1 MRWTARKH
9 TFNFPRKTLIM
20 GIVNVT
26 PDSFSDGGLFFNT
39 NRAIDHALKL
49 VDEGADILDIGGES
63 TRPGAASVSVKEE
76 LNRVIPVIDKLS
88 KQSETIISIDTHKP
102 IVAEEAINAGASIVN
117 DIGANNNNS
126 KMWNVISQTKA
137 GYICMHMKGTPKT
150 MQKSPFYESV
160 ISDVCNFFQERL
172 NSFEEHGIS
181 AEQIAFDPGIGFGK
195 SLNHNIELMRQL
207 NKFKVFQRPVLIGAS
222 RKSFIEKLLGT
233 PVEARLPASLTCA
246 AWAITQGSQIIRA
259 HEVAETTQAARMA
272 EALIENNNGTIT

>member
-88 KQSETIISIDTHKP
+88 KQSETIISVDTHKP

-150 MQKSPFYESV
+150 MQKSPFYENV

-172 NSFEEHGIS
+172 NNFEEHGIS

-195 SLNHNIELMRQL
+195 SLNHNIELMSQL
-207 NKFKVFQRPVLIGAS
+207 NKFNVFQRPVLIGAS

-246 AWAITQGSQIIRA
+246 AWAIMQGSQIIRA

>member
-1 MRWTARKH
+1 MQWATGNH
-9 TFNFPRKTLIM
+9 TFIFPRKTLIM

-39 NRAIDHALKL
+39 NRAVDHALKL

-63 TRPGAASVSVKEE
+63 TRPGAASISVKEE
-76 LNRVIPVIDKLS
+76 LNRIIPVIDKLS
-88 KQSETIISIDTHKP
+88 KQSEAIISVDTHKP
-102 IVAEEAINAGASIVN
+102 VVAEEAINAGASIIN

-126 KMWNVISQTKA
+126 KMWNVISSTKA
-137 GYICMHMKGTPKT
+137 GYICMHMQGSPES
-150 MQKSPFYESV
+150 MQKNPFYEDV

-195 SLNHNIELMRQL
+195 SLKHNIELMSQL
-207 NKFKVFQRPVLIGAS
+207 NKFNMFQRPVLIGAS

-233 PVEARLPASLTCA
+233 PVEKRLPASLTCA
-246 AWAITQGSQIIRA
+246 TWAIMQGSQIIRA
-259 HEVAETTQAARMA
+259 HEVAETVQAVRMA

>member
-1 MRWTARKH
+1 MQWATGNH
-9 TFNFPRKTLIM
+9 TFIFPRKTLIM

-88 KQSETIISIDTHKP
+88 KQSEAIISVDTHKP
-102 IVAEEAINAGASIVN
+102 VVAEEAINAGASIIN

-126 KMWNVISQTKA
+126 KMWNVISSTKA
-137 GYICMHMKGTPKT
+137 GYICMHMQGSPES
-150 MQKSPFYESV
+150 MQKNPFYEDV

-195 SLNHNIELMRQL
+195 SLKHNIELMSQL
-207 NKFKVFQRPVLIGAS
+207 NKFNMFQRPVLIGAS

-233 PVEARLPASLTCA
+233 PVEKRLPASLTCA
-246 AWAITQGSQIIRA
+246 TWAIMQGSQIIRA
-259 HEVAETTQAARMA
+259 HEVAETVQAVRMA

>member
-39 NRAIDHALKL
+39 NRAVDHALKL

-88 KQSETIISIDTHKP
+88 KQSETIISVDTHKP

-150 MQKSPFYESV
+150 MQKSPFYENV

-172 NSFEEHGIS
+172 NNFEEHGIS

-195 SLNHNIELMRQL
+195 SLNHNIELMSQL
-207 NKFKVFQRPVLIGAS
+207 NKFNVFQRPVLIGAS

-246 AWAITQGSQIIRA
+246 AWAIMQGSQIIRA
-259 HEVAETTQAARMA
+259 HEVVETTQAARMA

>member
-1 MRWTARKH
+1 MQWATGNH
-9 TFNFPRKTLIM
+9 TFIFPRKTLIM

-39 NRAIDHALKL
+39 NRAVDHALKL

-63 TRPGAASVSVKEE
+63 TRPGAASISVKEE

-88 KQSETIISIDTHKP
+88 KQSEAIISVDTRKP
-102 IVAEEAINAGASIVN
+102 VVAEEAFNAGASIIN
-117 DIGANNNNS
+117 DIGANNNNL
-126 KMWNVISQTKA
+126 KMWNVISSTKA
-137 GYICMHMKGTPKT
+137 GYICMHMQGSPES
-150 MQKSPFYESV
+150 MQKNPFYEDV

-195 SLNHNIELMRQL
+195 SLKHNIELMSQL
-207 NKFKVFQRPVLIGAS
+207 NKFNLFQRPVLIGAS

-233 PVEARLPASLTCA
+233 PVEKRLPASLTCA
-246 AWAITQGSQIIRA
+246 TWAIMQGSQIIRA

-272 EALIENNNGTIT
+272 EALIENKNGTIT

>member
-39 NRAIDHALKL
+39 NRAVDHALKL

-63 TRPGAASVSVKEE
+63 TRPGAVSVSVKEE

-88 KQSETIISIDTHKP
+88 KQSETIISVDTHKP
-102 IVAEEAINAGASIVN
+102 VVAEAAINAGASIVN

-137 GYICMHMKGTPKT
+137 G
-150 MQKSPFYESV
+150 
-160 ISDVCNFFQERL
+160 
-172 NSFEEHGIS
+172 
-181 AEQIAFDPGIGFGK
+181 
-195 SLNHNIELMRQL
+195 
-207 NKFKVFQRPVLIGAS
+207 
-222 RKSFIEKLLGT
+222 
-233 PVEARLPASLTCA
+233 
-246 AWAITQGSQIIRA
+246 
-259 HEVAETTQAARMA
+259 
-272 EALIENNNGTIT
+272 

>member
-1 MRWTARKH
+1 
-9 TFNFPRKTLIM
+9 M

-39 NRAIDHALKL
+39 NRAVDHALKL

-63 TRPGAASVSVKEE
+63 TRPGAASISVKEE

-88 KQSETIISIDTHKP
+88 KQSEAIISVDTHKP
-102 IVAEEAINAGASIVN
+102 VVAEEAINAGASIIN

-126 KMWNVISQTKA
+126 KMWNVISSTKA
-137 GYICMHMKGTPKT
+137 GYICMHMQGSPES
-150 MQKSPFYESV
+150 MQKNPFYEDV

-195 SLNHNIELMRQL
+195 SLKHNIELMSQL
-207 NKFKVFQRPVLIGAS
+207 NKFNMFQRPVLIGAS

-233 PVEARLPASLTCA
+233 PVEKRLPASLTCA
-246 AWAITQGSQIIRA
+246 TWAIMQGSQIIRA
-259 HEVAETTQAARMA
+259 HEVAETVQAVRMA

>member
-246 AWAITQGSQIIRA
+246 AWAIMQGSQIIRA

>member
-39 NRAIDHALKL
+39 NRAVDHALKL

-63 TRPGAASVSVKEE
+63 TRPGAASISVKEE

-88 KQSETIISIDTHKP
+88 KQSEAIISVDTHKP
-102 IVAEEAINAGASIVN
+102 VVAEEAINAGASIIN

-126 KMWNVISQTKA
+126 KMWNVISSTKA
-137 GYICMHMKGTPKT
+137 GYICMHMQGSPES
-150 MQKSPFYESV
+150 MQKNPFYEDV

-195 SLNHNIELMRQL
+195 SLKHNIELMSQL
-207 NKFKVFQRPVLIGAS
+207 NKFNMFQRPVLIGAS
-222 RKSFIEKLLGT
+222 RKSFIEKLFGT
-233 PVEARLPASLTCA
+233 PVEKRLPASLTCA
-246 AWAITQGSQIIRA
+246 TWAIMQGSQIIRA
-259 HEVAETTQAARMA
+259 HEVAETVQAVRMA

>member
-1 MRWTARKH
+1 MQWATGNH
-9 TFNFPRKTLIM
+9 TFIFPRKTLIM

-39 NRAIDHALKL
+39 NRAVDHALKL

-63 TRPGAASVSVKEE
+63 TRPGAASISVKEE

-88 KQSETIISIDTHKP
+88 KQSEAIISVDTHKP
-102 IVAEEAINAGASIVN
+102 VVAEEAINAGASIIN

-126 KMWNVISQTKA
+126 KMWNVISSTKA
-137 GYICMHMKGTPKT
+137 GYICMHMQGSPES
-150 MQKSPFYESV
+150 MQKNPFYEDV

-195 SLNHNIELMRQL
+195 SLKHNIELMSQL
-207 NKFKVFQRPVLIGAS
+207 NKFNVFQRPVLIGAS

-233 PVEARLPASLTCA
+233 PVEKRLPASLTCA
-246 AWAITQGSQIIRA
+246 TWAIMQGSQIIRA
-259 HEVAETTQAARMA
+259 HEVAETVQAVRMA

>member
-1 MRWTARKH
+1 MQWATGNH
-9 TFNFPRKTLIM
+9 TFIFPRKTLIM

-39 NRAIDHALKL
+39 NRAVDHALKL

-63 TRPGAASVSVKEE
+63 TRPGAASISVKEE

-88 KQSETIISIDTHKP
+88 KQSEAIISVDTHKP
-102 IVAEEAINAGASIVN
+102 VVAEEAINAGASIIN

-126 KMWNVISQTKA
+126 KMWNVISSTKA
-137 GYICMHMKGTPKT
+137 GYICMHMQGSPES
-150 MQKSPFYESV
+150 MQKNPFYEDV
-160 ISDVCNFFQERL
+160 ISDICNFFQERL

-195 SLNHNIELMRQL
+195 SLKHNIELMSQL
-207 NKFKVFQRPVLIGAS
+207 NKFNMFQRPVLIGAS

-233 PVEARLPASLTCA
+233 PVEKRLPASLTCA
-246 AWAITQGSQIIRA
+246 TWAIMQGSQIIRA
-259 HEVAETTQAARMA
+259 HEVAETVQAVRMA

>member
-195 SLNHNIELMRQL
+195 SLNHNIELMSQL

-246 AWAITQGSQIIRA
+246 AWAIMQGSQIIRA

>member
-1 MRWTARKH
+1 MQWATGNH
-9 TFNFPRKTLIM
+9 TFIFPRKTLIM

-39 NRAIDHALKL
+39 NRAVDHALKL

-63 TRPGAASVSVKEE
+63 TRPGAASISVKEE

-88 KQSETIISIDTHKP
+88 KQSEAIISVDTHKP
-102 IVAEEAINAGASIVN
+102 VVAEEAINAGASIIN

-126 KMWNVISQTKA
+126 KMWNVISSTKA
-137 GYICMHMKGTPKT
+137 GYICMHMQGSPES
-150 MQKSPFYESV
+150 MQKNPFYEDV

-195 SLNHNIELMRQL
+195 SLKHNIELMSQL
-207 NKFKVFQRPVLIGAS
+207 NKFNVFQRPVLIGAS

-233 PVEARLPASLTCA
+233 PVEKRLPASLTCA
-246 AWAITQGSQIIRA
+246 TWAIMQGSQIIRA
-259 HEVAETTQAARMA
+259 HEVAETVQAVRMA
-272 EALIENNNGTIT
+272 EALIENNNGTIA

>member
-1 MRWTARKH
+1 MQWATGNH
-9 TFNFPRKTLIM
+9 TFIFPRKTLIM

-39 NRAIDHALKL
+39 NRAVDHALKL

-63 TRPGAASVSVKEE
+63 TRPGAASISVKEE

-88 KQSETIISIDTHKP
+88 LQSEAIISVDTHKP
-102 IVAEEAINAGASIVN
+102 VVAEEAINAGASIIN

-126 KMWNVISQTKA
+126 KMWNVISSTKA
-137 GYICMHMKGTPKT
+137 GYICMHMQGSPES
-150 MQKSPFYESV
+150 MQKNPFYEDV

-195 SLNHNIELMRQL
+195 SLKHNIELMSQL
-207 NKFKVFQRPVLIGAS
+207 NKFNMFQRPVLIGAS

-233 PVEARLPASLTCA
+233 PVEKRLPASLTCA
-246 AWAITQGSQIIRA
+246 TWAIMQGSQIIRA
-259 HEVAETTQAARMA
+259 HEVAETVQAVRMA

>member
-1 MRWTARKH
+1 MQWATGNH
-9 TFNFPRKTLIM
+9 TFIFTRKTLIM

-39 NRAIDHALKL
+39 NRAVDHALKL

-63 TRPGAASVSVKEE
+63 TRPGAASISVKEE

-88 KQSETIISIDTHKP
+88 KQSEAIISVDTHKP
-102 IVAEEAINAGASIVN
+102 VVAEEAINAGASIIN
-117 DIGANNNNS
+117 DIGAKNNNS
-126 KMWNVISQTKA
+126 KMWNVISSTKA
-137 GYICMHMKGTPKT
+137 GYICMHMQGSPES
-150 MQKSPFYESV
+150 MQKNPFYEDV

-195 SLNHNIELMRQL
+195 SLNHNIELMSQL
-207 NKFKVFQRPVLIGAS
+207 NKFNMFQRPVLIGAS

-246 AWAITQGSQIIRA
+246 AWAIMQGSQIIRA
-259 HEVAETTQAARMA
+259 HEVAETVQAVRMA

>member
-1 MRWTARKH
+1 MQWATGNH
-9 TFNFPRKTLIM
+9 TFIFPRKTLIM

-39 NRAIDHALKL
+39 NRAVDHALKL

-63 TRPGAASVSVKEE
+63 TRPGAASISVKEE

-88 KQSETIISIDTHKP
+88 KQSEAIISVDTHKP
-102 IVAEEAINAGASIVN
+102 VVAEEAINAGASIIN

-126 KMWNVISQTKA
+126 KMWNVISSTKA
-137 GYICMHMKGTPKT
+137 GYICMHMQGSPES
-150 MQKSPFYESV
+150 MQKNPFYEDV
-160 ISDVCNFFQERL
+160 ISDICNFFQERL

-195 SLNHNIELMRQL
+195 SLKHNIELMSQL
-207 NKFKVFQRPVLIGAS
+207 NKFNLFQRPVLIGAS

-233 PVEARLPASLTCA
+233 PVEKRLPASLTCA
-246 AWAITQGSQIIRA
+246 TWAIMQGSQIIRA
-259 HEVAETTQAARMA
+259 HEVAETVQAVRMA

>member
-1 MRWTARKH
+1 MQWATGNH
-9 TFNFPRKTLIM
+9 TFIFPRKTLIM

-39 NRAIDHALKL
+39 NRAVDHALKL

-63 TRPGAASVSVKEE
+63 TRPGAASISVKEE

-88 KQSETIISIDTHKP
+88 KQSEAIISVDTHKP
-102 IVAEEAINAGASIVN
+102 VVAEEAINAGASIIN

-126 KMWNVISQTKA
+126 KMWNVISSTKA
-137 GYICMHMKGTPKT
+137 GYICMHMQGSPES
-150 MQKSPFYESV
+150 MQKNPFYEDV

-195 SLNHNIELMRQL
+195 SLKHNIELMSQL
-207 NKFKVFQRPVLIGAS
+207 NKFNLFQRPVLIGAS

-233 PVEARLPASLTCA
+233 PVEKRLPASLTCA
-246 AWAITQGSQIIRA
+246 TWAIMQGSQIIRA
-259 HEVAETTQAARMA
+259 HEVAETVQAVRMA

>member
-1 MRWTARKH
+1 MRWTTRKH

-63 TRPGAASVSVKEE
+63 TRPGATAVSVKEE

-150 MQKSPFYESV
+150 MQKSPFYENV

-195 SLNHNIELMRQL
+195 SLNHNIELMSQL
-207 NKFKVFQRPVLIGAS
+207 NKFNVFQRPVLIGAS

-246 AWAITQGSQIIRA
+246 AWAIMQGSQIIRA

-272 EALIENNNGTIT
+272 EALIENNYGTIT

>member
-1 MRWTARKH
+1 MQWATGNH
-9 TFNFPRKTLIM
+9 TFIFPRKTLIM

-39 NRAIDHALKL
+39 NRAVDHALKL

-63 TRPGAASVSVKEE
+63 TRPGAASISVKEE

-88 KQSETIISIDTHKP
+88 KQSEAIISVDTHKP
-102 IVAEEAINAGASIVN
+102 VVAEEAINAGASIIN

-126 KMWNVISQTKA
+126 KMWNVISSTKA
-137 GYICMHMKGTPKT
+137 GYICMHMQGSPES
-150 MQKSPFYESV
+150 MQKNPFYEDV

-195 SLNHNIELMRQL
+195 SLKHNIELMSQL
-207 NKFKVFQRPVLIGAS
+207 NKFNMFQRPVLIGAS

-233 PVEARLPASLTCA
+233 PVEKRLPASLTCA
-246 AWAITQGSQIIRA
+246 TWAIMQGSQIIRA
-259 HEVAETTQAARMA
+259 HEVAETVQAVRMA

>member
-63 TRPGAASVSVKEE
+63 TRPGATAVSVKEE

-150 MQKSPFYESV
+150 MQKSPFYENV

-195 SLNHNIELMRQL
+195 SLNHNIELMSQL
-207 NKFKVFQRPVLIGAS
+207 NKFNVFQRPVLIGAS

-246 AWAITQGSQIIRA
+246 AWAIMQGSQIIRA

-272 EALIENNNGTIT
+272 EALIENNYGTIT

>member
-1 MRWTARKH
+1 MRWTTRKH

-117 DIGANNNNS
+117 DIGANNNTS

-195 SLNHNIELMRQL
+195 SLNHNIELMSQL
-207 NKFKVFQRPVLIGAS
+207 NKFNVFQRPVLIGAS

-246 AWAITQGSQIIRA
+246 AWAIMQGSQIIRA

>member
-1 MRWTARKH
+1 MQWATGNH
-9 TFNFPRKTLIM
+9 TFIFPRKTLIM

-39 NRAIDHALKL
+39 NRAVDHALKL

-63 TRPGAASVSVKEE
+63 TRPGAASISVKEE

-88 KQSETIISIDTHKP
+88 KQSEAIISVDTHKP
-102 IVAEEAINAGASIVN
+102 VVAEEAINAGASIIN
-117 DIGANNNNS
+117 DIGAKNNNS
-126 KMWNVISQTKA
+126 KMWNVISSTKA
-137 GYICMHMKGTPKT
+137 GYICMHMQGSPES
-150 MQKSPFYESV
+150 MQKNPFYEDV

-172 NSFEEHGIS
+172 NSFEENGIS

-195 SLNHNIELMRQL
+195 SLKHNIELMSQL
-207 NKFKVFQRPVLIGAS
+207 NKFNLFQRPVLIGAS

-233 PVEARLPASLTCA
+233 PVEKRLPASLTCA
-246 AWAITQGSQIIRA
+246 TWAIMQGSQIIRA
-259 HEVAETTQAARMA
+259 HEVAETVQAVRMA

>member
-1 MRWTARKH
+1 MQWATGNH
-9 TFNFPRKTLIM
+9 TFIFPRKTLIM

-39 NRAIDHALKL
+39 NRAVDHALKL

-63 TRPGAASVSVKEE
+63 TRPGAASISVKEE

-88 KQSETIISIDTHKP
+88 KQSEAIISVDTHKP
-102 IVAEEAINAGASIVN
+102 VVAEEAINAGASIIN

-126 KMWNVISQTKA
+126 KMWNVISSTKA
-137 GYICMHMKGTPKT
+137 GYICMHMQGSPES
-150 MQKSPFYESV
+150 MQKNPFYEDV

-195 SLNHNIELMRQL
+195 SLKHNIELMSQL
-207 NKFKVFQRPVLIGAS
+207 NKFNIFQRPVLIGAS

-233 PVEARLPASLTCA
+233 PVEKRLPASLTCA
-246 AWAITQGSQIIRA
+246 TWAIMQGSQIIRA
-259 HEVAETTQAARMA
+259 HEVAETVQAVRMA

>member
-39 NRAIDHALKL
+39 NKAIDHALKL

-88 KQSETIISIDTHKP
+88 KQSETIISVDTYKP
-102 IVAEEAINAGASIVN
+102 VVAEEAINAGASIVN

-150 MQKSPFYESV
+150 MQKSPFYENV

-195 SLNHNIELMRQL
+195 SLNHNIELMSQL
-207 NKFKVFQRPVLIGAS
+207 NKFNVFQRPVLIGAS

-246 AWAITQGSQIIRA
+246 AWAIMQGSQIIRA

-272 EALIENNNGTIT
+272 EALIENNYGTIT

>member
-1 MRWTARKH
+1 MQWATGNH
-9 TFNFPRKTLIM
+9 TFIFPRKTLIM

-39 NRAIDHALKL
+39 NRAVDHALKL

-63 TRPGAASVSVKEE
+63 TRPGAASISVKEE

-88 KQSETIISIDTHKP
+88 KQSEAIISVDTHKP
-102 IVAEEAINAGASIVN
+102 VVAEEAINAGASIIN

-126 KMWNVISQTKA
+126 KMWNIISSTKA
-137 GYICMHMKGTPKT
+137 GYICMHMQGSPES
-150 MQKSPFYESV
+150 MQKNPFYEDV

-195 SLNHNIELMRQL
+195 SLKHNIELMSQL
-207 NKFKVFQRPVLIGAS
+207 NKFNMFQRPVLIGAS

-233 PVEARLPASLTCA
+233 PVEKRLPASLTCA
-246 AWAITQGSQIIRA
+246 TWAIMQGSQIIRA
-259 HEVAETTQAARMA
+259 HEVAETVQAVRMA

>member
-1 MRWTARKH
+1 MQWATGNH
-9 TFNFPRKTLIM
+9 TFIFPRKTLIM

-39 NRAIDHALKL
+39 NRAVDHALKL

-63 TRPGAASVSVKEE
+63 TRPGAASISVKEE

-88 KQSETIISIDTHKP
+88 KQSEAIISVDTHKP
-102 IVAEEAINAGASIVN
+102 VVAEEAINAGASIIN
-117 DIGANNNNS
+117 DIGANNNNY
-126 KMWNVISQTKA
+126 KMWNVISSTKA
-137 GYICMHMKGTPKT
+137 GYICMHMQGSPES
-150 MQKSPFYESV
+150 MQKNPFYEDV

-181 AEQIAFDPGIGFGK
+181 PEQIAFDPGIGFGK
-195 SLNHNIELMRQL
+195 SLKHNIELMSQL
-207 NKFKVFQRPVLIGAS
+207 NKFNVFQRPVLIGAS

-233 PVEARLPASLTCA
+233 PVEKRLPASLTCA
-246 AWAITQGSQIIRA
+246 TWAIMQGSQIIRA
-259 HEVAETTQAARMA
+259 HEVAETVQAVRMA

>member
-63 TRPGAASVSVKEE
+63 TRPGATSVSVKEE

-150 MQKSPFYESV
+150 MQKSPFYENV

-172 NSFEEHGIS
+172 NIFKEHGIS
-181 AEQIAFDPGIGFGK
+181 AEQVAFDPGIGFGK
-195 SLNHNIELMRQL
+195 SLNHNIELMSQL
-207 NKFKVFQRPVLIGAS
+207 NKFNVFQRPVLIGAS

-246 AWAITQGSQIIRA
+246 AWAIMQGSQIIRA

-272 EALIENNNGTIT
+272 EALIENNYGTIT

>member
-1 MRWTARKH
+1 MQWATGNH
-9 TFNFPRKTLIM
+9 TFIFPRKTLIM

-39 NRAIDHALKL
+39 NRAVDHALKL

-63 TRPGAASVSVKEE
+63 TRPGAASISVKEE

-88 KQSETIISIDTHKP
+88 KQSEAIISVDTHKP
-102 IVAEEAINAGASIVN
+102 VVAEEAINAGASIIN

-126 KMWNVISQTKA
+126 KMWNIISSTKA
-137 GYICMHMKGTPKT
+137 GYICMHMQGSPES
-150 MQKSPFYESV
+150 MQKNPFYEDV

-195 SLNHNIELMRQL
+195 SLKHNIELMSQL
-207 NKFKVFQRPVLIGAS
+207 NKFNVFQRPVLIGAS

-233 PVEARLPASLTCA
+233 PVEKRLPASLTCA
-246 AWAITQGSQIIRA
+246 TWAIMQGSQIIRA
-259 HEVAETTQAARMA
+259 HEVAETVQAVRMA

>member
-117 DIGANNNNS
+117 DIGANNNNP

-150 MQKSPFYESV
+150 MQKSPFYENV
-160 ISDVCNFFQERL
+160 ISDVCNFFKERL
-172 NSFEEHGIS
+172 NIFKEHRIS

-195 SLNHNIELMRQL
+195 SLNHNIELMSQL
-207 NKFKVFQRPVLIGAS
+207 NKFNVFQRPVLIGAS

-246 AWAITQGSQIIRA
+246 AWAIMQGSQIIRA

>member
-1 MRWTARKH
+1 MQWATGNH
-9 TFNFPRKTLIM
+9 TFIFPRKTLIM

-63 TRPGAASVSVKEE
+63 TRPGAASISVKEE

-88 KQSETIISIDTHKP
+88 KQSEAIISVDTHKP
-102 IVAEEAINAGASIVN
+102 VVAEEAINAGASIIN
-117 DIGANNNNS
+117 DIGAKNNNS
-126 KMWNVISQTKA
+126 KMWNVISSTKA
-137 GYICMHMKGTPKT
+137 GYICMHMQGSPES
-150 MQKSPFYESV
+150 MQKNPFYEDV

-172 NSFEEHGIS
+172 NSFEENGIS

-195 SLNHNIELMRQL
+195 SLKHNIELMSQL
-207 NKFKVFQRPVLIGAS
+207 NKFNLFQRPVLIGAS

-233 PVEARLPASLTCA
+233 PVEKRLPASLTCA
-246 AWAITQGSQIIRA
+246 TWAIMQGSQIIRA
-259 HEVAETTQAARMA
+259 HEVAETVQAVRMA

>member
-49 VDEGADILDIGGES
+49 ADEGADILDIGGES

-88 KQSETIISIDTHKP
+88 KQSGTIISVDTHKP

-246 AWAITQGSQIIRA
+246 AWAIMQGSHIIRA

-272 EALIENNNGTIT
+272 EALIENKNGTVA

>member
-1 MRWTARKH
+1 MQWAIGNH
-9 TFNFPRKTLIM
+9 TFIFPRKTLIM

-39 NRAIDHALKL
+39 NRAVDHALKL

-63 TRPGAASVSVKEE
+63 TRPGAASISVKEE

-88 KQSETIISIDTHKP
+88 KQSEAIISVDTHKP
-102 IVAEEAINAGASIVN
+102 VVAEEAINAGASIIN

-126 KMWNVISQTKA
+126 KMWNVISSTKA
-137 GYICMHMKGTPKT
+137 GYICMHMQGSPES
-150 MQKSPFYESV
+150 MQKNPFYEDV

-195 SLNHNIELMRQL
+195 SLKHNIELMSQL
-207 NKFKVFQRPVLIGAS
+207 NKFNMFQRPVLIGAS

-233 PVEARLPASLTCA
+233 PVEKRLPASLTCA
-246 AWAITQGSQIIRA
+246 TWAIMQGSQIIRA
-259 HEVAETTQAARMA
+259 HEVAETVQAVRMA

>member
-117 DIGANNNNS
+117 DIGANNNNP

-150 MQKSPFYESV
+150 MQKSPFYENV

-195 SLNHNIELMRQL
+195 SLNHNIELMSQL
-207 NKFKVFQRPVLIGAS
+207 NKFNVFQRPVLIGAS

-246 AWAITQGSQIIRA
+246 AWAIMQGSQIIRA

>member
-39 NRAIDHALKL
+39 NRAVDHALKL

-195 SLNHNIELMRQL
+195 SLNHNIELMSQL
-207 NKFKVFQRPVLIGAS
+207 NKFNLFQRPVLIGAS

-246 AWAITQGSQIIRA
+246 AWAIMQGSQIIRA